1 MTIAATL
8 PGVEKV
14 SLEEEK
20 NLLTVIGEG
29 IDAVELINII
39 RKKVGFAKI
48 VNQGPEP
55 VEKKEEKKEEKKKDD
70 PPVKFVEEEE
80 LKRPK
85 KRDQID
91 THHQQKVVIRLS
103 LNGNDQKCR
112 TKAFKIAVSQSGVE
126 SAAITGDGKN
136 QLEVVG
142 EVDAATLTCLLR
154 KNLGQADLVSV
165 GPAGGGPAAT
175 APTPAVAA
183 AAMVQSQPG
192 SYYYAYPS
200 YQYPVYQVTDS
211 YGESNCS
218 IM

>member
-8 PGVEKV
+8 PGVVNV
-14 SLEEEK
+14 SLDEEK
-20 NLLTVIGEG
+20 KLLTVIGEG
-29 IDAVELINII
+29 IDAVELVNII
-39 RKKVGFAKI
+39 RKKVGFANI
-48 VNQGPEP
+48 VNQGPVP
-55 VEKKEEKKEEKKKDD
+55 VEKKEEKEKIKVD

-142 EVDAATLTCLLR
+142 EVDAATLTSLLR

-165 GPAGGGPAAT
+165 GPAGGGPAAA
-175 APTPAVAA
+175 APAPAVAA